1 MRSYSTYKTSSPV
14 NKVTGCLLLIS
25 FLSACSLNVNVDQLN
40 TITQEDVEAVSQI
53 IGESLSDENSGITG
67 SLYDA
72 ITDIT
77 ASGFVPGSN
86 WMQETGH
93 DEKSGRGQEQN
104 ISYSYNNVTGE
115 HRLSFERTVTR
126 TGFIKEVTD
135 TVQYVYTDESGQYI
149 ASPETESAR
158 IKTINFKGSRHG
170 TIETPYRTSFFVRR
184 DTFLIDGLGGSS
196 GPLIIDGVH
205 RGNGSF
211 RGISSADSSVIER
224 NYELEVNFLNLELN
238 QAILEQT
245 GVEQA
250 IKGALT
256 YSLMISDP
264 NTANVSRTVRG
275 SIDLVGDGTAT
286 LRVTQQESLFLV
298 NLDNGEVSNQQ
309 KEFEGKVS
317 FVNSEESI
325 FTLASGLKVQ
335 VNSNTVID
343 LSGDLFTLEAVKN
356 ALLQGD
362 EVRAEGEGSLN
373 GNLFLAT
380 EVEFELDDDV
390 DSENND
396 ISFNHLVEEVN
407 LEASSFTLSNAV
419 TIHLDENSLID
430 PDSDLE
436 NLEQVKNAIQEQF
449 FVRAVGDARY
459 VNEGDTTY
467 IVEEVLFV
475 LDDEE
480 GPEEVINFDG
490 LIEDINLE
498 AQFIKLKNGA
508 LIRISDA
515 TEIKGDFESLEEAKE
530 SLNAGF
536 AIEADGYGVEDPESE
551 ADILAIRIDLDKVH

>member
-25 FLSACSLNVNVDQLN
+25 FLLACSLNVNVDQLN

-86 WMQETGH
+86 WMQENGH

-184 DTFLIDGLGGSS
+184 DTFLIDGMGGSS
-196 GPLIIDGVH
+196 GSLIIDGVH

-211 RGISSADSSVIER
+211 RGISSADSSMIER

-298 NLDNGEVSNQQ
+298 NLDNGEVSNQL

-515 TEIKGDFESLEEAKE
+515 SEIKGDFESLEEAKE